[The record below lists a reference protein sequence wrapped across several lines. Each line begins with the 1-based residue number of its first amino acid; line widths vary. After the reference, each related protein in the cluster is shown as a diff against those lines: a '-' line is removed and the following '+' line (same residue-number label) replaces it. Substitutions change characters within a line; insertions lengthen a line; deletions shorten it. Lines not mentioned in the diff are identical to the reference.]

1 MAEST
6 CEGECLV
13 PASDDAA
20 RRTRLTRRDLLRW
33 SAAAS
38 LGAGAWSAGRLGPAF
53 AAPEGGATIRVALE
67 SDPPN
72 LDPHRSTAA
81 VDRQVY
87 QNLYDKL
94 VDTDE
99 NLKIVPMLATSWT
112 ISPDGKTYTFKLQ
125 QGVKFHD
132 GTPFNAQ
139 AAQFN
144 FDRMRDPKFPSARR
158 SELGPV
164 IGAEAVDPYTLRVTL
179 ERAFSPLM
187 YVLTDRAGM
196 MVSPAAAQKDGLN
209 FALHPVGT
217 GPFRFVE
224 KIPQDHITLD
234 RNPDYWVKGQPYLGR
249 LIYRSIV
256 DDNARVASLKSGD
269 TDIINAPP
277 LPQIPSLKKEA
288 AQSGARFHVVE
299 KGPFAYNGIDLNV
312 TKPPFDNKLLRQ
324 AFNATIDRLAIAN
337 VVLQGGAD
345 PIYSFFPPGT
355 PAYDPSWKVPPRSLP
370 LAKEKLQAAG
380 HPNGFAFTLLTVPNQ
395 QAQSVA
401 QAVQS
406 MASDAGIQAKI
417 QLVEFGTL
425 LDTLDHLQHEAGI
438 LGWSGRPDPDFDIY
452 PFITK
457 SGIGSFNDT
466 GYDNSRVD
474 ELLDAARLLL
484 DMNQRRRAYSE
495 ATKILADDIPYV
507 WLYALKEYKLAS
519 TRLRGFV
526 DQPDGMMRLRTVRLA

>member
-1 MAEST
+1 MFVPSST
-6 CEGECLV
+6 D
-13 PASDDAA
+13 PA
-20 RRTRLTRRDLLRW
+20 RPTRRDLLRW
-33 SAAAS
+33 GAAAS
-38 LGAGAWSAGRLGPAF
+38 LGAGALSAADLIPAS
-53 AAPEGGATIRVALE
+53 AAPGGSGIRIALE

-72 LDPHRSTAA
+72 MDPHRSTAA

-99 NLKIVPMLATSWT
+99 NLRIVPMLATSWT
-112 ISPDGKTYTFKLQ
+112 VSPDGKTYTFKLQ

-139 AAQFN
+139 AVKYN
-144 FDRMRDPKFPSARR
+144 FDRMRDPKFPSTRR

-164 IGAEAVDPYTLRVTL
+164 IGAEAVDAYTVRVTL
-179 ERAFSPLM
+179 ERPYSPLM

-249 LIYRSIV
+249 ITYRTIV

-288 AQSGARFHVVE
+288 AQSGARFRLIE
-299 KGPFAYNGIDLNV
+299 KGPFAYNGIWLNV

-324 AFNATIDRLAIAN
+324 ALNATIDRNAIAN
-337 VVLQGGAD
+337 VVLQGAAD

-355 PAYDPSWKVPPRSLP
+355 PAYDPAWKIPPRNIP

-380 HPNGFAFTLLTVPNQ
+380 HPNGFTFTLLTVPIPFV
-395 QAQSVA
+395 QSVA

-406 MASDAGIQAKI
+406 MASEAGIQAKI
-417 QLVEFGTL
+417 QLIEFGAFL
-425 LDTLDHLQHEAGI
+425 SVLDHLQHEAGI

-457 SGIGSFNDT
+457 SGLGSFNDS
-466 GYDNSRVD
+466 GYDNPKVD
-474 ELLDAARLLL
+474 ELLDAARLLQ

-495 ATKILADDIPYV
+495 ATKILADDMPYV
-507 WLYALKEYKLAS
+507 WLWASKEYKLVS
-519 TRLRGFV
+519 DRVRGFV
-526 DQPDGMMRLRTVRLA
+526 DQPDGMMRLRAVRLA